1 MVWGSLGGWMSMMRV
16 LVGIDRRN
24 NRYVFF
30 FPWRITPNVKP
41 AVQMSDEYRR
51 ANHVVLGTFSSLPQ
65 FLPQ

>member
-1 MVWGSLGGWMSMMRV
+1 MSMMRV

-51 ANHVVLGTFSSLPQ
+51 ANHVVLGTSSSLPQ